1 MVACPS
7 FAGLDER
14 IKVAI
19 EEPVQGGR
27 YSGISNLRGWAVSPE
42 GVGLRYHEVYI
53 DGAFAFY
60 LGPYGRRSDVGDAF
74 PDYPDSGTGGFSMAF
89 NYKGLSPGEH
99 EIAVRAF
106 DNAGNYNDAITTFSA
121 ERFESL
127 FITDDAEV
135 NLSTLSGVTVLN
147 NQTLLFRGATIEGRS
162 WDFNVSWDR
171 ASQGLV
177 ITNIDDGSSDSG
189 GADGGGYTPPS
200 NDDGIGSTS
209 DSDEDACSGTG
220 YNPNCSDS
228 SSDSTS
234 SSDDGSSDSGGGESG
249 DADSGSEGN
258 GFGAPP
264 DYTRVVATC
273 NTYVTGVEDGGLV
286 WFENGATQE
295 ERFEGLEWSEE
306 DPAFFVEFAD
316 GLMVVVQYDP
326 ALLTKVDRES
336 DWSAFWQVHVGAP
349 PESCAYREPKSARP
363 LIPDYDVGNIYD
375 YRPFDFV
382 EVLPC
387 NEFYPRPASCH
398 TAGIPRF
405 NLDSDKACPTWD
417 LEDQVLIPEAWDYY
431 WLDFRVDP
439 VLNLTRLRYEDGQ
452 PWCLE

>member
-42 GVGLRYHEVYI
+42 GMGGYYHEVYI

-135 NLSTLSGVTVLN
+135 NLSTLSGVTILN

-189 GADGGGYTPPS
+189 RCGWRWLH
-200 NDDGIGSTS
+200 TS
-209 DSDEDACSGTG
+209 I
-220 YNPNCSDS
+220 
-228 SSDSTS
+228 
-234 SSDDGSSDSGGGESG
+234 
-249 DADSGSEGN
+249 
-258 GFGAPP
+258 
-264 DYTRVVATC
+264 
-273 NTYVTGVEDGGLV
+273 
-286 WFENGATQE
+286 
-295 ERFEGLEWSEE
+295 
-306 DPAFFVEFAD
+306 
-316 GLMVVVQYDP
+316 
-326 ALLTKVDRES
+326 K
-336 DWSAFWQVHVGAP
+336 
-349 PESCAYREPKSARP
+349 
-363 LIPDYDVGNIYD
+363 
-375 YRPFDFV
+375 
-382 EVLPC
+382 
-387 NEFYPRPASCH
+387 
-398 TAGIPRF
+398 
-405 NLDSDKACPTWD
+405 
-417 LEDQVLIPEAWDYY
+417 
-431 WLDFRVDP
+431 
-439 VLNLTRLRYEDGQ
+439 
-452 PWCLE
+452 